1 MIEVNKSTSPSTL
14 VVRVSGD
21 VLLVEQQGEMDEAT
35 LRLCQQRVLELA
47 NETGLRRVLY
57 DAREMIA
64 PPASLTLMQQG
75 LDDQLG
81 GMKLR
86 RAIVVPGTKIAYLAR
101 IAFGEGDDR
110 VFYDD
115 IDAALEWLR
124 GA

>member
-1 MIEVNKSTSPSTL
+1 

-21 VLLVEQQGEMDEAT
+21 VLLVEHHGEMDEAT
-35 LRLCQQRVLELA
+35 LRLCQQRLLELA
-47 NETGLRRVLY
+47 NASGLRRALY
-57 DAREMIA
+57 DARAMVA
-64 PPASLTLMQQG
+64 PPAALTLMQQD

-115 IDAALEWLR
+115 IDAALAWLR
-124 GA
+124 SA

>member
-1 MIEVNKSTSPSTL
+1 MEANKDATSSTL

-21 VLLVEQQGEMDEAT
+21 VLLVEQRGEMDEAT

-64 PPASLTLMQQG
+64 PPAWLTLRQQD
-75 LDDQLG
+75 LDGELG

-86 RAIVVPGTKIAYLAR
+86 RAIVVPGTRIAYLAR

-115 IDAALEWLR
+115 IDAALAWLR